1 MIKAIVRF
9 HDEALAALRRGMHLD
24 EILNLKQIEEIA
36 RLKDVPKDEFDSYIQ
51 AWLANLPAAFGGR
64 PAEPAVA
71 GGEE

>member
-1 MIKAIVRF
+1 MLKAIVRF
-9 HDEALAALRRGMHLD
+9 YDEALAALRRGMHLD

-36 RLKDVPKDEFDSYIQ
+36 RLKDVPKDEFESYIQ
-51 AWLANLPAAFGGR
+51 TWLQRLPEAFGVR